1 MRILKILSLS
11 TLLSTGVLN
20 LEATTETSVL
30 TLNYVETPA
39 KTICLKN
46 PAASN
51 PATFFSTSTVIMFEV
66 YKPGSKEEM
75 AKIVSSLKKDA
86 NVQSCDE
93 GNITG
98 DYYALT
104 LTLKSAKDKAWFAA
118 LFKKA
123 GLNTIKI
130 NNNPVLEVDKL

>member
-11 TLLSTGVLN
+11 TVLSTVVLN
-20 LEATTETSVL
+20 LEATTEAYAL
-30 TLNYVETPA
+30 TLNYLETPA

-51 PATFFSTSTVIMFEV
+51 PANFFSTSTVIMFEV

-75 AKIVSSLKKDA
+75 AKIVSSLKKDT

-93 GNITG
+93 GNVTG
-98 DYYALT
+98 DYHALT
-104 LTLKSAKDKAWFAA
+104 LNLKSAKDKAWFAA

-130 NNNPVLEVDKL
+130 NNNPVVEVDKL